1 MGPRRV
7 RRTRCRRIGRV
18 RGGDPGCRVA
28 RDRDRDR
35 RHRASPCRVG
45 GAVSAVGAARAVAR
59 VELARIVRDRTGMA
73 FIVVL
78 PVLVIIVIGSSIG
91 SVSGSARIG
100 VLDLDRTTAS
110 SVLIDDL
117 DTSDHLEVV
126 LVDDLESLTVD
137 VRLDR
142 IRLGVVI
149 PAGHADRLAAGTTSE
164 IELVLDPSRATA
176 AAARNSVA
184 GVVDRHAAVVAATAF
199 AADLTGADPDTVTRA
214 AGEIAADVAPVR
226 VETEDV
232 GTGGIDAGSPFSYP
246 AAANLVLFTFI
257 NTLAVGGALVESRRL
272 GVTRRMLAGP
282 VSPSAVIGGYAASR
296 FLVAIGQGLL
306 VIVAGALLFDVEWG
320 SPVAVALL
328 VITFSI
334 VAAAVGVLV
343 GAVARTPE
351 QTQSIGI
358 PVGIAMGML
367 GGALWPLQFVPDW
380 LRQLGHITPHAWA
393 MDGWVTVVFENGGV
407 RDIAV
412 ELAVLTIYGLVV
424 AAFAVAGLRRAVT
437 RA

>member
-1 MGPRRV
+1 MS
-7 RRTRCRRIGRV
+7 TL
-18 RGGDPGCRVA
+18 
-28 RDRDRDR
+28 
-35 RHRASPCRVG
+35 RA
-45 GAVSAVGAARAVAR
+45 ASAIAR

-78 PVLVIIVIGSSIG
+78 PILVIIVIGSSIG

-100 VLDLDRTTAS
+100 VLDLDRTPESAA
-110 SVLIDDL
+110 LIDDL
-117 DTSDHLEVV
+117 EASDRLEVV

-142 IRLGVVI
+142 LRVGVVV
-149 PAGHADRLAAGTTSE
+149 PAGHAERLAGGDTSE
-164 IELVLDPSRATA
+164 IDLVLDPSRATT

-184 GVVDRHAAVVAATAF
+184 AVVDRHAAVVAATAF
-199 AADLTGADPDTVTRA
+199 VSELTGADPSTVTGTA
-214 AGEIAADVAPVR
+214 TDVATVLVPVR
-226 VETEDV
+226 VETEDI

-272 GVTRRMLAGP
+272 GVTRRILAGP
-282 VSPSAVIGGYAASR
+282 VSPSAVVGGYAASR
-296 FLVAIGQGLL
+296 FVVAVGQGLI
-306 VIVAGALLFDVEWG
+306 VVVAGALLFDVEWG
-320 SPVAVALL
+320 APLAVALL
-328 VITFSI
+328 VVLFSV

-380 LRQLGHITPHAWA
+380 LRQLGHVTPHAWA
-393 MDGWVTVVFENGGV
+393 MDGWVTVVFEDGGV
-407 RDIAV
+407 ADIAV
-412 ELAVLTIYGLVV
+412 ELAVLAVYGAVV
-424 AAFAVAGLRRAVT
+424 ASLAVVGLRRAVT
-437 RA
+437 RP